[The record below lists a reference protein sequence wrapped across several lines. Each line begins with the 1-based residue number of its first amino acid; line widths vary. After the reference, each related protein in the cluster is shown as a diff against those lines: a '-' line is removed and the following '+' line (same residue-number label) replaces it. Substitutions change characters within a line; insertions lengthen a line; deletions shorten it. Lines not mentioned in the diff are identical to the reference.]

1 MASLLPAVLRVRH
14 RFGSIVCVRR
24 IDDDERRA
32 RLGIRHHLA
41 TSSRVT
47 DVRALAGDLV
57 GLHATDPATIYLAAA
72 ARLKTPARAVPALER
87 ALYEDRTVVRT
98 LGMRRTMFVVPL
110 DLLPVIQAACTD
122 PLVPAQRKLLVDMVE
137 GAGFAKDGARWVR
150 KVEDATVAALEQR
163 RSATAL
169 ELGQDVPDLR
179 KQFSV
184 AEGKAYAGKV
194 GVSTRVLFLL
204 STEQRVARGRPKGS
218 WTSSQHQWEPMDA
231 WFPDGVP
238 SMPAVEARTEL
249 VRRWLQTF
257 GPATTA
263 DVQWWTGWSLRFTR
277 AALEAVDAVEVEL
290 ESGPGWVLP
299 GDTKVVRAPKPWV
312 ALLPA
317 LDPTV
322 MGWKERA
329 WYLGEH
335 GPALFDRN
343 GNAGPTVWVD
353 GRVVGGWVQR
363 ADGTVAHELLEPVGR
378 AASTAIAK
386 AAKDLEAWFDDV
398 RFKPR
403 FPTPL
408 QKSLL

>member
-1 MASLLPAVLRVRH
+1 
-14 RFGSIVCVRR
+14 
-24 IDDDERRA
+24 
-32 RLGIRHHLA
+32 
-41 TSSRVT
+41 
-47 DVRALAGDLV
+47 
-57 GLHATDPATIYLAAA
+57 
-72 ARLKTPARAVPALER
+72 
-87 ALYEDRTVVRT
+87 
-98 LGMRRTMFVVPL
+98 
-110 DLLPVIQAACTD
+110 
-122 PLVPAQRKLLVDMVE
+122 
-137 GAGFAKDGARWVR
+137 
-150 KVEDATVAALEQR
+150 
-163 RSATAL
+163 
-169 ELGQDVPDLR
+169 
-179 KQFSV
+179 V
-184 AEGKAYAGKV
+184 AEGKSYAGKV
-194 GVSTRVLFLL
+194 VVSTRVLLL
-204 STEQRVARGRPKGS
+204 MSRDQRDARGRPKGS
-218 WTSSQHQWEPMDA
+218 RTSSQHQWEQMDA

-238 SMPAVEARTEL
+238 SLGAVEARAAL
-249 VRRWLQTF
+249 VRRWLRTF

-277 AALEAVDAVEVEL
+277 AALAAVDAVEVEL

-299 GDTKVVRAPKPWV
+299 DDTKAVRAPKPWV

-322 MGWKERA
+322 MGWKGRA

-363 ADGTVAHELLEPVGR
+363 ADGSVAHELLEPVGR

-386 AAKDLEAWFDDV
+386 AAKDLEAWFGDV

>member
-1 MASLLPAVLRVRH
+1 
-14 RFGSIVCVRR
+14 VRR
-24 IDDDERRA
+24 IDDQERRA

-41 TSSRVT
+41 ASARVT

-72 ARLKTPARAVPALER
+72 ARLKTPTRAVPALER

-110 DLLPVIQAACTD
+110 DLLPVIQAGCTD
-122 PLVPAQRKLLVDMVE
+122 ALVPAQRKLLVDMVE
-137 GAGFAKDGARWVR
+137 NAGFAKDGARWVR
-150 KVEDATVAALEQR
+150 KVEDATVTALEQR
-163 RSATAL
+163 GAATAL
-169 ELGQDVPDLR
+169 ELGKDVPDLR

-184 AEGKAYAGKV
+184 AEGKSYAGKV

-218 WTSSQHQWEPMDA
+218 WTSSQHEWEPMDA

-238 SMPAVEARTEL
+238 TMPAEEARTEL
-249 VRRWLQTF
+249 VRRWLRTF

-263 DVQWWTGWSLRFTR
+263 DVQWWTGWSLKLTR

-290 ESGPGWVLP
+290 SSGTGWVLP
-299 GDTKVVRAPKPWV
+299 DDTKAVRAPKSWV

-329 WYLGEH
+329 WYLGDH

-363 ADGTVAHELLEPVGR
+363 PDGHVVYELLEPVAKPVATR
-378 AASTAIAK
+378 IAK
-386 AAKDLEAWFDDV
+386 AAKDLEAWFGDV
-398 RFKPR
+398 RAKPR

-408 QKSLL
+408 QKSLGG